1 MDDKKLN
8 EITGTIKL
16 KIDKDLR
23 KLLKASEKTG
33 APLIFGRDNIID
45 VKIEGDPNYNPST
58 KPDLIEIGPPGFYF
72 DLKLCMK
79 EFNNVPFDLT
89 NKGEIYTFNS
99 MPYSKLGVDLEIK
112 FKLDDLSQEIDS
124 SITIKRK
131 SNKIKDVLNY
141 ETVKRDFSDCKI
153 QFIPFGKYEH
163 KLEGKLPK
171 IIVDDTLFDFYKQ
184 VNYINEK
191 LNLDIVLNEEYVL
204 LNGDIINANIIS
216 EIIKT
221 KKFKLS
227 KIPVSFKTTMFGLN
241 YLLKQENKQF
251 TLKQDEYTLKLLGNE
266 IKLGPYTIELEHYE
280 ILNYEEL
287 KEIYEN
293 NKNNPESMEI
303 TAILKEKDCDEFYMN
318 FDINIM

>member
-1 MDDKKLN
+1 MDNKKQN
-8 EITGTIKL
+8 EISGTIKL
-16 KIDKDLR
+16 RIDKDLR

-33 APLIFGRDNIID
+33 TTLIFGKDNILD

-72 DLKLCMK
+72 DIKLGSK
-79 EFNNVPFDLT
+79 EFNNIPFDLT
-89 NKGEIYTFNS
+89 NDNEIYVFKS
-99 MPYSKLGVDLEIK
+99 MSYSKLGVDLEIK
-112 FKLDDLSQEIDS
+112 FKLDDTNEDIDS

-141 ETVKRDFSDCKI
+141 EIRKRDFSDCI
-153 QFIPFGKYEH
+153 AQFIPFGINEH

-171 IIVDDTLFDFYKQ
+171 IIFDDTLFEFYKQ

-191 LNLDIVLNEEYVL
+191 LNLDIVLDEEYEL
-204 LNGDIINANIIS
+204 INGDIINANIIS

-221 KKFKLS
+221 KKFKLNE
-227 KIPVSFKTTMFGLN
+227 IPVSLKTTKSGLN
-241 YLLKQENKQF
+241 YLLKQENKRF
-251 TLKQDEYTLKLLGNE
+251 ALKQEEYTLKLLGDE
-266 IKLGPYTIELEHYE
+266 IDLGPYKIEMEHYE

-293 NKNNPESMEI
+293 NKDNPKSIEV
-303 TAILKEKDCDEFYMN
+303 TAILKEKDCDAFYMD
-318 FDINIM
+318 FDID